1 MKIPD
6 FLSRDDYLQ
15 NPIMRRFLKEHGLK
29 FVENRADYINAI
41 KEYAEQGEKQ
51 EQETTEW
58 ILNAV
63 KEGSKEICYKK
74 IYGFEGWHRNP
85 ALVEAKIKEQYP
97 NCPQKNILTYT
108 NTGKSTMIDYNII
121 TNNMG
126 EVIKIEFT
134 FSKLCLYGNV
144 GELGDVTVFPV
155 FIEIYMKNGFIIS
168 RGKAKSTLYP
178 YDENNRMIFGKKMD
192 TMTYAVETI
201 DEIITALKL
210 STDENPR
217 RVKSIN
223 SQMLYNIYEKYS
235 FTPEEVNKQ
244 VDSQTDIIKDFVNR
258 IFSNLDLDVRNVQKA
273 LLDARIFVEKFV
285 SINGNNESVF
295 KEDRPAYL
303 IKVSA
308 DDDTELTKIDTTSD
322 KSIPLQCTEAFFD
335 SKKSVVKSK
344 MCKKLN
350 LIYKRKN
357 EKYFPKCNYLV
368 VQLGT
373 NKNYG
378 YVKTTQYAEEADI
391 QNVLQTIFEN
401 YGSSRS

>member
-29 FVENRADYINAI
+29 FVENRVDYINAI

-74 IYGFEGWHRNP
+74 IYGFEEWHRNP
-85 ALVEAKIKEQYP
+85 TLVEAKIKEQYP

-155 FIEIYMKNGFIIS
+155 FIEIYMENGFIIS

-258 IFSNLDLDVRNVQKA
+258 IFSNLDLDVRNVPKA

>member
-29 FVENRADYINAI
+29 FVENRVDYINAI

-58 ILNAV
+58 ILNVV

-74 IYGFEGWHRNP
+74 IYGFEEWHRNP
-85 ALVEAKIKEQYP
+85 VLVEAKIKEQYP

-144 GELGDVTVFPV
+144 GELGDTTVFPV

-258 IFSNLDLDVRNVQKA
+258 IFSNLDLDVRNVPKA

>member
-29 FVENRADYINAI
+29 FVENRVDYINAI

-74 IYGFEGWHRNP
+74 IYGFEEWHRNP

-155 FIEIYMKNGFIIS
+155 FIEIYMENGFIIS

-258 IFSNLDLDVRNVQKA
+258 IFSNLNLDVRNVPKA